1 MAQIPLKYVP
11 AGQMKDKNLFIEE
24 YFTAVDCDIYLNN
37 KKCDYISSIR
47 YTINEGVM
55 PIYGYASY
63 TYDDIAIGTRLVSG
77 EIKIPVSNHET
88 AIYDFTANGARTTN
102 TTKQNTQTNTR
113 PLWVTNKTT
122 LSTSSYLDTVRNI
135 YNNGYILNDNNI
147 TRMKTEFKQ
156 GEKIYR
162 DVDLND
168 IVVVDKKPKYELSR
182 ETFFKSK
189 YSENQFNEDIEKM
202 TIRKNHKD
210 LTIHIGN
217 KIVKTIK
224 DLVICSMSSAIDAED
239 GEIYEIFSFIARDL
253 EESERND
260 AIV

>member
-1 MAQIPLKYVP
+1 MAQIPLKYAP
-11 AGQMKDKNLFIEE
+11 ANQMQDKNLFIEE
-24 YFTAVDCDIYLNN
+24 YFTSVDCDIYINN

-63 TYDDIAIGTRLVSG
+63 TYDDIAIGSRLVSG

-88 AIYDFTANGARTTN
+88 AIYDFTANA
-102 TTKQNTQTNTR
+102 TR
-113 PLWVTNKTT
+113 SSNINKEEYHSNDKPVWVANKTV
-122 LSTSSYLDTVRNI
+122 LATSSYLDTVRNI

-147 TRMKTEFKQ
+147 NRMKTSITQ
-156 GEKIYR
+156 GTSITR
-162 DVDLND
+162 DIDLND
-168 IVVVDKKPKYELSR
+168 TVVVNKKPKYELSR

-189 YSENQFNEDIEKM
+189 YNEIQFNEDIEKM

-210 LTIHIGN
+210 LVIHIGN

-224 DLVICSMSSAIDAED
+224 DLVISSMSSAIDAED
-239 GEIYEIFSFIARDL
+239 GEIYEIFSFVARDL
-253 EESERND
+253 IETERND